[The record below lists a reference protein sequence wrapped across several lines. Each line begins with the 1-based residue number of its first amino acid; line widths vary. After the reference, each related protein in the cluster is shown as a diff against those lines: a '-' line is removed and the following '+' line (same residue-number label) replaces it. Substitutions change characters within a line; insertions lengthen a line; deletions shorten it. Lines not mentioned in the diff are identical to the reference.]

1 MERVG
6 REEWAKR
13 VQRWQDSGLTAR
25 EFALETGVT
34 ESSLSFWKWRLKKDA
49 EAERAS
55 KPTKPT
61 KRARQRPT
69 RPIRFVELDS
79 GLAAAPRA
87 ESQLVLT
94 IGSRYTVRLGSDFDA
109 AVLQRLLDIVE
120 RRT

>member
-49 EAERAS
+49 EAERA
-55 KPTKPT
+55 PKPT

-69 RPIRFVELDS
+69 KPIRFVELDS
-79 GLAAAPRA
+79 SLAAAPST

-94 IGSRYTVRLGSDFDA
+94 IGSRYTVRLGGDFDA
-109 AVLQRLLDIVE
+109 AVLQRLLDVVE